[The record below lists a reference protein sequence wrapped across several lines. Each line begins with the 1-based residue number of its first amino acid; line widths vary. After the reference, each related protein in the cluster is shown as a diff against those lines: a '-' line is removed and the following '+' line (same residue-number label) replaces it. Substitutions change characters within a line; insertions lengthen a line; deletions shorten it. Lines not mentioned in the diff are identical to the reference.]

1 MMKLNLAF
9 RTVPNSKIPRTII
22 MTDFVKVGNI
32 PQIFC
37 GLNVNHDLG
46 IQSNLKQEM
55 DVDDKTL
62 I

>member
-22 MTDFVKVGNI
+22 ITDFVKVGNI
-32 PQIFC
+32 PQIFG

-46 IQSNLKQEM
+46 I
-55 DVDDKTL
+55 
-62 I
+62 